1 MEEKF
6 KLQFFIKIFSFILL
20 TWINHFNNNM
30 SSFNKY
36 LDEKYDNIRK
46 LGQITYRLL
55 AKRKQMKRPYTI
67 WINDVIPNNGKY
79 IKKDIYNNEKIN
91 EEKNILADKV
101 SLKSAENYKLP
112 RRNESSMYIRGNL
125 YCKKRIFDK
134 IYYKNIVRNSW
145 IKDFI
150 SLKEDIKLKLLGIF
164 ILGSFHVLVGI
175 TLIVL
180 GKLGYLDDV
189 NNVIRLFNK
198 IGLFVVLFYILTF
211 VVAVAMLFIQRRVVK
226 YLKAL
231 EKKYDINN
239 TAYPSLRK
247 VVKYNK

>member
-1 MEEKF
+1 
-6 KLQFFIKIFSFILL
+6 
-20 TWINHFNNNM
+20 
-30 SSFNKY
+30 
-36 LDEKYDNIRK
+36 
-46 LGQITYRLL
+46 
-55 AKRKQMKRPYTI
+55 MKRPYTI
-67 WINDVIPNNGKY
+67 WINDVIPNNGRC

-101 SLKSAENYKLP
+101 SLKSTENYKLP
-112 RRNESSMYIRGNL
+112 RRTESSMYIRGNL
-125 YCKKRIFDK
+125 YCKKRTFDK

-150 SLKEDIKLKLLGIF
+150 YLKEDIKLKLLGIF

-180 GKLGYLDDV
+180 GKLEYLDDV
-189 NNVIRLFNK
+189 NKVILLFNK

-211 VVAVAMLFIQRRVVK
+211 VVAVAMLFIHRRVVK
-226 YLKAL
+226 YLKVL

>member
-6 KLQFFIKIFSFILL
+6 KLQFFIKIFSFLIL

-36 LDEKYDNIRK
+36 LDKNYDNNRK

-55 AKRKQMKRPYTI
+55 AKRKQMKCPYTV
-67 WINDVIPNNGKY
+67 WMDDVIPNNGKY

-91 EEKNILADKV
+91 EEKNILEDKG
-101 SLKSAENYKLP
+101 SLKSGKNYKLP
-112 RRNESSMYIRGNL
+112 RRTESSMYIRGNS

-189 NNVIRLFNK
+189 NNVMCLFNK
-198 IGLFVVLFYILTF
+198 ISLFVVLFYILTF
-211 VVAVAMLFIQRRVVK
+211 VVAVAMFFIQRRVVK

-247 VVKYNK
+247 VAIYNK

>member
-1 MEEKF
+1 MEEKY
-6 KLQFFIKIFSFILL
+6 KLPFFIKMFSFILL
-20 TWINHFNNNM
+20 TWINHFNNYM

-36 LDEKYDNIRK
+36 LDEKYGNDRK

-55 AKRKQMKRPYTI
+55 AKRKQMKCPYTI

-91 EEKNILADKV
+91 EQKNILADKS
-101 SLKSAENYKLP
+101 SLKCGEKYKLP

-125 YCKKRIFDK
+125 YCKKRIYDK

-180 GKLGYLDDV
+180 GKLGFLDDV
-189 NNVIRLFNK
+189 NKVIRLFNK

-211 VVAVAMLFIQRRVVK
+211 VVAVVMLFIQRRVVK
-226 YLKAL
+226 YIKAL